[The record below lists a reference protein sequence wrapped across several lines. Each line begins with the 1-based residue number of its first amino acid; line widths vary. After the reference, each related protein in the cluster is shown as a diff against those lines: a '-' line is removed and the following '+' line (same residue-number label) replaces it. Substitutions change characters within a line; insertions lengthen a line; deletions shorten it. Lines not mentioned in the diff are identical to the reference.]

1 METQAMIMITGG
13 SGQLSTLVA
22 QKAATAGLPFVTG
35 SSTVSDGA
43 PDRRRIDF
51 DDPATLDFSGVST
64 LFLVSA
70 GYAEDDVVMARHE
83 NAIAAADAQGVK
95 HLIYTSLSAT
105 GDHLAFALAHRWT
118 ERRLR
123 QSGLS
128 WTVLRNGLYAEL
140 IGTLAAPVD
149 GAIRA
154 PFGSALI
161 SPVAREDLAEAA
173 IAVLAAPEQHA
184 DTVYELAGK
193 DSWSVADL
201 AERMGI
207 PYAPAA
213 LETTRQSLS
222 SMPLLPFQPPML
234 MSIYAAAAAGFLE
247 SRSTDL
253 GKLLQTAPRDTLAL
267 AAAAIRSGT

>member
-1 METQAMIMITGG
+1 MIMITGG

-22 QKAATAGLPFVTG
+22 QKAAAAGLPFVTG
-35 SSTVSDGA
+35 SSAISDSA
-43 PDRRRIDF
+43 PDRRRTYF

-83 NAIAAADAQGVK
+83 NAIAAAEAQGVK

-149 GAIRA
+149 GVIRA